1 MNIDEIKKAIEK
13 NSNYWE
19 KRALENKLNILENE
33 EDYLKRI
40 SDIYDKANK
49 DIDDKLAAVYT
60 RYAKENG
67 MTLDEA
73 YKQLPKAVETQYK
86 KDVIDYVNKA
96 KSGDER
102 WKQYLLNQSLM
113 HKHSVLDQLRT
124 EYRNV
129 IYNID
134 IEETGGKFLEKIFTN
149 ANYYAQYQDNNE
161 AFARVDQN
169 KVQALLQENW
179 SGGGNFSQ
187 LIWKNKEQLVEA
199 LDDIVVRGFATGQN
213 YDKMSEELAKR
224 MNTSKSNAKRLI
236 MTESARMDNEGLL
249 AHYKETEVEKL
260 IFVATLDMKTSEI
273 CRAMDGQIIP
283 IEDAQIGLNV
293 PPLHPYCRSVI
304 SPYYEDNIPEDRI
317 YRDTETG
324 KSTKG
329 NYRTY
334 KEYLE
339 EELGDKE
346 QAEALASKRNDLQ
359 TLIKA
364 LSVVPVNNVAKQSN
378 GAIDINPSEDLLKR
392 NQDSYD
398 DFKERHIDEFTEEM
412 EDQIEKDLKDILDE
426 NDMATRVSMEN
437 LDKILEDGRIKSQF
451 ETGKSSTTINAD
463 IRKEI
468 EQTLFG
474 YNLDLQDSL
483 RPIYGYLTNFK
494 NGFDGSS
501 VNGSI
506 MYGNVAIKLK
516 KSNLSN
522 RTTFTFGDSLDGTR
536 WDVKVPSLFTNPS
549 KISISANRSLT
560 DNYGKFTGKLSK
572 DLKDITEN
580 IPYVEL
586 QFHGGVSIKD
596 IEKVYIYKSF
606 DTWRGKQSLNIDD
619 KVLKKITDKLDKLKI
634 DYEVIE

>member
-1 MNIDEIKKAIEK
+1 MNTEEIKKAIEE

-19 KRALENKLNILENE
+19 KRALENKLNVIENE

-40 SDIYDKANK
+40 TSIYNRANK
-49 DIDDKLAAVYT
+49 QIDEKLAKVYA
-60 RYAKENG
+60 RYAKENNL
-67 MTLDEA
+67 TLEEA
-73 YKQLPKAVETQYK
+73 YQILPKKMETEYK
-86 KDVIDYVNKA
+86 NDVMDYISKA
-96 KSGDER
+96 KDPSYRD
-102 WKQYLLNQSLM
+102 YLLNQSIM

-124 EYRNV
+124 EMRNA
-129 IYNID
+129 IYDID

-149 ANYYAQYQDNNE
+149 SNYKAQFDNNE
-161 AFARVDQN
+161 EAFAKVDKEKIQN
-169 KVQALLQENW
+169 LLKENW
-179 SGGGNFSQ
+179 SGGGNFSE
-187 LIWKNKEQLVEA
+187 LIWKDREKLVKA
-199 LDDIVVRGFATGQN
+199 LDDIVVKGLAVGDN
-213 YDKMSEELAKR
+213 YDKMSDKLAKR
-224 MNTSKSNAKRLI
+224 MDTSKSNAKRLI
-236 MTESARMDNEGLL
+236 MTESARMENEGLL
-249 AHYKETEVEKL
+249 SYYQRIGAKQL

-283 IEDAQIGLNV
+283 IEEARIGLNV

-304 SPYYEDNIPEDRI
+304 SPHYEGNEPGDRV
-317 YRDTETG
+317 YRDVETG
-324 KSTKG
+324 KTKSG
-329 NYRTY
+329 RYRTY

-346 QAEALASKRNDLQ
+346 QAEALVSTRNDLQ

-378 GAIDINPSEDLLKR
+378 GTIDINPSEELFKR
-392 NQDSYD
+392 NQDSYN

-412 EDQIEKDLKDILDE
+412 EEQIEKDIKDILDE

-463 IRKEI
+463 IRKEM

-474 YNLDLQDSL
+474 YNLDLEDSL

-501 VNGSI
+501 TNGSI

-560 DNYGKFTGKLSK
+560 DNYGKFVGKLPK

>member
-1 MNIDEIKKAIEK
+1 MNTEEIKKAIEE

-19 KRALENKLNILENE
+19 KRALENKLNVIENE

-40 SDIYDKANK
+40 TSIYNRANK
-49 DIDDKLAAVYT
+49 QIDEKLAKVYA
-60 RYAKENG
+60 RYAKENNL
-67 MTLDEA
+67 TLEEA
-73 YKQLPKAVETQYK
+73 YQILPKKMETEYK
-86 KDVIDYVNKA
+86 NDVMDYISKA
-96 KSGDER
+96 KDPSYRD
-102 WKQYLLNQSLM
+102 YLLNQSIM

-124 EYRNV
+124 EMRNA
-129 IYNID
+129 IYDID

-149 ANYYAQYQDNNE
+149 SNYKAQFDNNE
-161 AFARVDQN
+161 EAFAKVDKEKIQN
-169 KVQALLQENW
+169 LLKENW
-179 SGGGNFSQ
+179 SGGGNFSE
-187 LIWKNKEQLVEA
+187 LIWKDREKLVKA
-199 LDDIVVRGFATGQN
+199 LDDIVVKGLAVGDN
-213 YDKMSEELAKR
+213 YDKMSDKLAKR
-224 MNTSKSNAKRLI
+224 MDTSKSNAKRLI
-236 MTESARMDNEGLL
+236 MTESARMENEGLL
-249 AHYKETEVEKL
+249 SYYQRIGAKQL

-283 IEDAQIGLNV
+283 IEEARIGLNV

-304 SPYYEDNIPEDRI
+304 SPHYEGNEPGDRV
-317 YRDTETG
+317 YRDVETG
-324 KSTKG
+324 KTKSG
-329 NYRTY
+329 RYRTY

-346 QAEALASKRNDLQ
+346 QAEALVSTRNDLQ

-378 GAIDINPSEDLLKR
+378 GTIDINPSEELFKR
-392 NQDSYD
+392 NQDSYN

-412 EDQIEKDLKDILDE
+412 EEQIEKDIKDILDE

-463 IRKEI
+463 IRKEM

-474 YNLDLQDSL
+474 YNLDLEDSL

-501 VNGSI
+501 TNGSI

-560 DNYGKFTGKLSK
+560 DNYGKFIGRLPK
-572 DLKDITEN
+572 DLKEITEN

>member
-1 MNIDEIKKAIEK
+1 MPIDLNTYFAGGFERRKAAPQFLTNLCKEVLTNKAAIELDSRVVKSLYSVDLPQCTGGRFHDLSGYESFKYKIPQYNDYTALTDKWFLERPFGAIPYGERVADAVEEVSK
-13 NSNYWE
+13 NQGIFSDFQANSKSKQVADGLLNGE
-19 KRALENKLNILENE
+19 LTLHNGDKIKFNK
-33 EDYLKRI
+33 K
-40 SDIYDKANK
+40 STHDI
-49 DIDDKLAAVYT
+49 AAVKKYSDAS
-60 RYAKENG
+60 AKIVDELMEGCQLIVDDGKVADCEFHFISNG
-67 MTLDEA
+67 SVTN
-73 YKQLPKAVETQYK
+73 P
-86 KDVIDYVNKA
+86 I
-96 KSGDER
+96 
-102 WKQYLLNQSLM
+102 LLN
-113 HKHSVLDQLRT
+113 D
-124 EYRNV
+124 
-129 IYNID
+129 
-134 IEETGGKFLEKIFTN
+134 G
-149 ANYYAQYQDNNE
+149 
-161 AFARVDQN
+161 
-169 KVQALLQENW
+169 VQ
-179 SGGGNFSQ
+179 
-187 LIWKNKEQLVEA
+187 K
-199 LDDIVVRGFATGQN
+199 
-213 YDKMSEELAKR
+213 LAKR
-224 MNTSKSNAKRLI
+224 MDTSKSNAKRLI
-236 MTESARMDNEGLL
+236 MTESARMENEGLL
-249 AHYKETEVEKL
+249 SYYQRIGAKQL

-273 CRAMDGQIIP
+273 CRAMDGTIIP
-283 IEDAQIGLNV
+283 IEDAKIGLNV

-304 SPYYEDNIPEDRI
+304 SPHYEGNEPGDRV
-317 YRDTETG
+317 YRDVETG
-324 KSTKG
+324 KTKSG
-329 NYRTY
+329 RYRTY

-346 QAEALASKRNDLQ
+346 QAAALASTRNDLQ

-378 GAIDINPSEDLLKR
+378 GAIDINPSEELFKR
-392 NQDSYD
+392 NQDSYN

-412 EDQIEKDLKDILDE
+412 EEQIEKDLKEILDE

-437 LDKILEDGRIKSQF
+437 LNKILEDGRIKSQF

-468 EQTLFG
+468 EKTLFG
-474 YNLDLQDSL
+474 YNLDLKDSL

-522 RTTFTFGDSLDGTR
+522 RTTFTFGDSLNGTR

-560 DNYGKFTGKLSK
+560 DNYGKFIGRLPK

-596 IEKVYIYKSF
+596 IEKIYIYKSF

-619 KVLKKITDKLDKLKI
+619 KVLEKITDKLDKLKI
-634 DYEVIE
+634 DYEVVE

>member
-1 MNIDEIKKAIEK
+1 MNTEEIKKAIEE

-19 KRALENKLNILENE
+19 KRALENKLNVIENE

-40 SDIYDKANK
+40 TSIYNHANK
-49 DIDDKLAAVYT
+49 QIDEKLARVYA
-60 RYAKENG
+60 RYAKENNL
-67 MTLDEA
+67 TLEEA
-73 YKQLPKAVETQYK
+73 YQILPKKMETEYK
-86 KDVIDYVNKA
+86 NDVMDYISKA
-96 KSGDER
+96 KDPSYKD
-102 WKQYLLNQSLM
+102 YLLNQSIM

-124 EYRNV
+124 EMRNA
-129 IYNID
+129 IYDID

-149 ANYYAQYQDNNE
+149 SNYKAQYDNNE
-161 AFARVDQN
+161 EAFAKVDKDKIQN
-169 KVQALLQENW
+169 LLKENW
-179 SGGGNFSQ
+179 SGGGNFSE
-187 LIWKNKEQLVEA
+187 LIWKDREKLVKA
-199 LDDIVVRGFATGQN
+199 LDDIVVKGLAAGDN
-213 YDKMSEELAKR
+213 YDKMSDKLAKR
-224 MNTSKSNAKRLI
+224 MDTSKSNAKRLI
-236 MTESARMDNEGLL
+236 MTESARMENEGLL
-249 AHYKETEVEKL
+249 SYYQRIGAKQL

-283 IEDAQIGLNV
+283 IEEARIGLNV

-304 SPYYEDNIPEDRI
+304 SPHYEGNEPGDRV
-317 YRDTETG
+317 YRDVETG
-324 KSTKG
+324 KTKSG
-329 NYRTY
+329 RYRTY

-346 QAEALASKRNDLQ
+346 QAEALASTRNDLQ

-378 GAIDINPSEDLLKR
+378 GTIDINPSEELFKR
-392 NQDSYD
+392 NQDSYN

-412 EDQIEKDLKDILDE
+412 EDQIEKDIKDILDE

-437 LDKILEDGRIKSQF
+437 LEKILEDGRIKSQF

-463 IRKEI
+463 IRKEM

-474 YNLDLQDSL
+474 YNLDLEDSL

-501 VNGSI
+501 TNGSI

-560 DNYGKFTGKLSK
+560 DNYGKFVGKLPK
-572 DLKDITEN
+572 DLKGITEN

>member
-1 MNIDEIKKAIEK
+1 MNTEEIKKAIEE

-19 KRALENKLNILENE
+19 KRALENKLNVIENE

-40 SDIYDKANK
+40 TSIYNHANK
-49 DIDDKLAAVYT
+49 QIDEKLAKVYA
-60 RYAKENG
+60 RYAKENNL
-67 MTLDEA
+67 TLEEA
-73 YKQLPKAVETQYK
+73 YQILPKKMETEYK
-86 KDVIDYVNKA
+86 NDVMDYISKA
-96 KSGDER
+96 KDPSYRD
-102 WKQYLLNQSLM
+102 YLLNQSIM

-124 EYRNV
+124 EMRNA
-129 IYNID
+129 IYDID

-149 ANYYAQYQDNNE
+149 SNYKAQYDNNE
-161 AFARVDQN
+161 EAFAKVDKDKIQN
-169 KVQALLQENW
+169 LLKENW
-179 SGGGNFSQ
+179 SGGGNFSE
-187 LIWKNKEQLVEA
+187 LIWKDREKLVKA
-199 LDDIVVRGFATGQN
+199 LDDIVVKGLAVGDN
-213 YDKMSEELAKR
+213 YDKMSDKLAKR
-224 MNTSKSNAKRLI
+224 MDTSKSNAKRLI
-236 MTESARMDNEGLL
+236 RTESARMENEGLL
-249 AHYKETEVEKL
+249 SYYQRIGAKQL

-283 IEDAQIGLNV
+283 IEEARIGLNV

-304 SPYYEDNIPEDRI
+304 SPHYEGNEPGDRV
-317 YRDTETG
+317 YRDVETG
-324 KSTKG
+324 KTKKG
-329 NYRTY
+329 RYRTY

-339 EELGDKE
+339 EELGDIE
-346 QAEALASKRNDLQ
+346 QAEALVSTRNDLQ

-378 GAIDINPSEDLLKR
+378 GTIDINPSEELFKR

-398 DFKERHIDEFTEEM
+398 DFRERHVDEFTEEM
-412 EDQIEKDLKDILDE
+412 EEQIEKDLKDILNE

-463 IRKEI
+463 IRKEM

-474 YNLDLQDSL
+474 YNLDLEDSL

-501 VNGSI
+501 TNGSI

-516 KSNLSN
+516 KGNLSN

-560 DNYGKFTGKLSK
+560 DNYGKFIGKLPK

-596 IEKVYIYKSF
+596 IEKIYIYKSF

-634 DYEVIE
+634 DYEVVE

>member
-1 MNIDEIKKAIEK
+1 MNIEEIKKAIK
-13 NSNYWE
+13 SNSNYWE
-19 KRALENKLNILENE
+19 KRALENKLNVIENE

-40 SDIYDKANK
+40 TSIYNHANK
-49 DIDDKLAAVYT
+49 QIDEKLAKVYA
-60 RYAKENG
+60 RYAKENNL
-67 MTLDEA
+67 TLEEA
-73 YKQLPKAVETQYK
+73 YQILPKKMETEYK
-86 KDVIDYVNKA
+86 NDVMDYISKA
-96 KSGDER
+96 KDPSYRD
-102 WKQYLLNQSLM
+102 YLLNQSIM

-124 EYRNV
+124 EMRNA
-129 IYNID
+129 IYDID

-149 ANYYAQYQDNNE
+149 SNYKAQYDNNE
-161 AFARVDQN
+161 EAFAKVDKDKIQN
-169 KVQALLQENW
+169 LLKENW
-179 SGGGNFSQ
+179 SGGGNFSE
-187 LIWKNKEQLVEA
+187 LIWKDREKLVKA
-199 LDDIVVRGFATGQN
+199 LDDIVVKGLAVGDN
-213 YDKMSEELAKR
+213 YDKMSDKLAKR
-224 MNTSKSNAKRLI
+224 MDTSKSNAKRLI
-236 MTESARMDNEGLL
+236 MTESARMENEGLL
-249 AHYKETEVEKL
+249 SYYQRIGAKQL

-283 IEDAQIGLNV
+283 IEEARIGLNV

-304 SPYYEDNIPEDRI
+304 SPHYEGNEPGDRV
-317 YRDTETG
+317 YRDVETG
-324 KSTKG
+324 KTKSG
-329 NYRTY
+329 RYRTY

-346 QAEALASKRNDLQ
+346 QAEALVSTRNDLQ

-378 GAIDINPSEDLLKR
+378 GTIDINPSEELFKR
-392 NQDSYD
+392 NQDSYN
-398 DFKERHIDEFTEEM
+398 DFKERHVDEFTEEM
-412 EDQIEKDLKDILDE
+412 DEQIEKDIKDILDE

-463 IRKEI
+463 IRKEM

-474 YNLDLQDSL
+474 YNLDLEDSL

-501 VNGSI
+501 TNGSI

-536 WDVKVPSLFTNPS
+536 WDIKVPSLFTNPS

-560 DNYGKFTGKLSK
+560 DNYGKFVGKLPK

>member
-1 MNIDEIKKAIEK
+1 MNTEKIKKAIEE

-19 KRALENKLNILENE
+19 KRALENKLNVIENE

-40 SDIYDKANK
+40 TGIYNRANK
-49 DIDDKLAAVYT
+49 QIDEKLAKVYA
-60 RYAKENG
+60 RYAKENNL
-67 MTLDEA
+67 TLEEA
-73 YKQLPKAVETQYK
+73 YKILPKKMETEYK
-86 KDVIDYVNKA
+86 NDVMDYISKA
-96 KSGDER
+96 KDPSYRD
-102 WKQYLLNQSLM
+102 YLLNQSIM

-124 EYRNV
+124 EMRNA
-129 IYNID
+129 IYDID

-149 ANYYAQYQDNNE
+149 SNYKAQYDNNE
-161 AFARVDQN
+161 EAFAKVDKEKIQN
-169 KVQALLQENW
+169 LLKENW
-179 SGGGNFSQ
+179 SGGGNFSE
-187 LIWKNKEQLVEA
+187 LIWKDREKLVKA
-199 LDDIVVRGFATGQN
+199 LDDIVVKGLAAGDN
-213 YDKMSEELAKR
+213 YDKMSDKLAKR
-224 MNTSKSNAKRLI
+224 MDTSKSNAKRLI
-236 MTESARMDNEGLL
+236 MTESARMENEGLL
-249 AHYKETEVEKL
+249 SYYQRIGAKQL

-283 IEDAQIGLNV
+283 IEEARIGLNV

-304 SPYYEDNIPEDRI
+304 SPHYEGNEPGDRV

-324 KSTKG
+324 KTKSG
-329 NYRTY
+329 RYRTY

-346 QAEALASKRNDLQ
+346 QAEALVSTRNDLQ

-378 GAIDINPSEDLLKR
+378 GTIDINPSEELFMR
-392 NQDSYD
+392 NQDSYN

-412 EDQIEKDLKDILDE
+412 EEQIEKDIKDILDE

-463 IRKEI
+463 IRKEM

-474 YNLDLQDSL
+474 YNLDLEDSL

-501 VNGSI
+501 TNGSI

-560 DNYGKFTGKLSK
+560 DNYGKFIGKLPK
-572 DLKDITEN
+572 DLKGITEN